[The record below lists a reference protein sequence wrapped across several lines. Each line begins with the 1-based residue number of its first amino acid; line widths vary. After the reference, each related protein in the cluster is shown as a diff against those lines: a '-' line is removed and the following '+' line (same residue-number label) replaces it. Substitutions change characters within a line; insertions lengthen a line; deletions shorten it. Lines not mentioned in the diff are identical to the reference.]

1 MNNYTTLSTSI
12 LQYAATT
19 TRAGVGIWD
28 LQAGKLKKILA
39 YSMHSAHV
47 TNAVL
52 NKAGDKAI
60 SSENGSLLCN
70 IISFY
75 VTLAIPLANGAHILI
90 FTLVIQNKI
99 EHKTFFFINLKSLDF
114 LTSFSPFICK
124 FVTLVYYTAYFII
137 IYSMFSYSLIWI
149 R

>member
-1 MNNYTTLSTSI
+1 
-12 LQYAATT
+12 
-19 TRAGVGIWD
+19 
-28 LQAGKLKKILA
+28 
-39 YSMHSAHV
+39 MHSAHV

-99 EHKTFFFINLKSLDF
+99 EHKTFFFINLESLDF
-114 LTSFSPFICK
+114 LTSFSSFICK
-124 FVTLVYYTAYFII
+124 FVTLVYYTVYFII
-137 IYSMFSYSLIWI
+137 IYFMFSYSVIWI

>member
-12 LQYAATT
+12 HQYAATT

-60 SSENGSLLCN
+60 SSENGYLLCN
-70 IISFY
+70 MVSSY
-75 VTLAIPLANGAHILI
+75 VTLAISLANGAHILI

-99 EHKTFFFINLKSLDF
+99 EHMKMFFYQFKIVRFFNIF
-114 LTSFSPFICK
+114 LSIYLQIC
-124 FVTLVYYTAYFII
+124 YTCLLYGLF
-137 IYSMFSYSLIWI
+137 YNHLFYV
-149 R
+149 